1 MYLSAPKSLPVYL
14 TRGRPPRLLY
24 CLVKLLHHALTN
36 HVQTNTTLTILS
48 PRNMDKKNLLL
59 VRLVELVLEHLIY
72 FTAEA
77 TVSLVN
83 F

>member
-1 MYLSAPKSLPVYL
+1 
-14 TRGRPPRLLY
+14 
-24 CLVKLLHHALTN
+24 
-36 HVQTNTTLTILS
+36 
-48 PRNMDKKNLLL
+48 MDKKNLLL